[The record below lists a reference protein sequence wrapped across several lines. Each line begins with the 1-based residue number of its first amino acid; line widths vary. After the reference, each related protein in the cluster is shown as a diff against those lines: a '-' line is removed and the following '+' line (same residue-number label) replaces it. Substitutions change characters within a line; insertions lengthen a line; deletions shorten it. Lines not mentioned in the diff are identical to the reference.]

1 MPSSPLVELD
11 EVRALLLRL
20 ADEDGDA
27 QYRLRHRQDLGR
39 LARRALGEDEAAQ
52 VGSRFDRGVDVLL
65 ARQPADL
72 DERPREQLLQL
83 RARVVRAHQRRP
95 DEDGVRA
102 GELGCGGLCPGVD
115 GALRDDNAVARGFRH
130 QLELRGAVDPEGA
143 EVARVDADHAGAEP
157 RRPPELLLVVGLD
170 ERVETELLRR
180 GHQLRRGRV
189 VEVAQDEESCV
200 GACLPHVAQ
209 VLLRREEAFREQR
222 QVDCRTRRAQVV
234 ERARERVVDEDGD
247 GPRSSGLVGR
257 HDVLDPGPG
266 VDVAR

>member
-1 MPSSPLVELD
+1 MVGILAVPRQVGHPRHALALAEQDAVAPAHGSLLPFVELD
-11 EVRALLLRL
+11 EVRALLFRV

-27 QYRLRHRQDLGR
+27 QYRLRHLQDLGR

-115 GALRDDNAVARGFRH
+115 GALRNDNAVARGFRH
-130 QLELRGAVDPEGA
+130 
-143 EVARVDADHAGAEP
+143 
-157 RRPPELLLVVGLD
+157 
-170 ERVETELLRR
+170 
-180 GHQLRRGRV
+180 
-189 VEVAQDEESCV
+189 
-200 GACLPHVAQ
+200 
-209 VLLRREEAFREQR
+209 
-222 QVDCRTRRAQVV
+222 
-234 ERARERVVDEDGD
+234 
-247 GPRSSGLVGR
+247 
-257 HDVLDPGPG
+257 
-266 VDVAR
+266 